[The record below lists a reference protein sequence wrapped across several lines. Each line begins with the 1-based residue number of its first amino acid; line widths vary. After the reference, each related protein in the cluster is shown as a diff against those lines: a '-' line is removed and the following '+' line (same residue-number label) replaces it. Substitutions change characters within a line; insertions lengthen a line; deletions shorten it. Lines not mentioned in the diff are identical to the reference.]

1 MQSSFL
7 LHLFI
12 TLLHRL
18 FLHAQ
23 STFELQRPAHSI
35 MLKLVGIVKGGQAK
49 TTLAQNIAIFEEPF
63 MLRLKLKG

>member
-18 FLHAQ
+18 FLHAH
-23 STFELQRPAHSI
+23 STFELQRPAYRT
-35 MLKLVGIVKGGQAK
+35 MLKVVGIVKGGQAE
-49 TTLAQNIAIFEEPF
+49 TSLTQNIAIFQEP
-63 MLRLKLKG
+63 